1 MTGERVVSGDAVFEQ
16 MAKVRQ
22 NLVERMWHAF
32 FLLSLL
38 VFPVLVWRLAN
49 ILIHGQSGTLGINI
63 VFVTMTLVILIA
75 FPFRRKIP
83 FSVRA
88 AMPVLILSIVGF
100 SGLLVFGAASTAYG
114 WVVQGNFLISTLY
127 SLRAGIVATV
137 LTAASALVVGI
148 LFLSGVMVNA
158 VDLNA
163 FVLLP
168 TTWILF
174 LLGTTVVPTIIL
186 YSIGGYQ
193 KTIGELLT
201 SVQSKRDR
209 LDKMSRQLSEA
220 LHAQE
225 RANEAKSEFLAHM
238 THELR
243 TPLSGVIGMLEIAE
257 KRNQDP
263 ELGHLLAVSLQNAES
278 LLGIINDV
286 LDFSKIEAGK
296 ITLDPEYFDLNSFL
310 AGSMEVFRLRADE
323 KNIRFRYH
331 VDPQLNTIR
340 YADPMRLR
348 QVLFNLISNAL
359 KFTNVGQVD
368 LEVKRAVPE
377 LPDDTRV
384 QFVVRD
390 TGVGIPAH
398 AIAKLFREFEQ
409 ADSSVQKRYGGTGLG
424 LAISKMLVDAMGGTV
439 SVQSRVGEG
448 TRFEVVLPLAT
459 HSGEHVAAA
468 PLAPSP
474 LNLRAHGYQ
483 LNILLAEDMPTNQ
496 MVARTFLEDMG
507 HRVQIVETGIAALD
521 AASRENFDLILMDLR
536 MPELGGCEAAVQI
549 RQGGTGI
556 APVMDR
562 DVFICAMTAN
572 ATPQEREKT
581 ERVGMNDFLT
591 KPVRV
596 QELHALVQR
605 AVDFQMARGVAL
617 VPALQVQDVD
627 LAQLD
632 HLLEVGE
639 LDHGPEPGPVASSA
653 GGGRGIAP
661 EWQAD
666 LRAVF
671 SQDVRMH
678 LRRLEGFVAESN
690 WEGVREVAHAVC
702 GAAAALS
709 LEALKDV
716 AAQLESACLGPIPQQ
731 RVWLEKQL
739 RGLMA
744 DFLKEN
750 E

>member
-1 MTGERVVSGDAVFEQ
+1 MTGERVVSDDAVFEQ
-16 MAKVRQ
+16 LAKVRRH
-22 NLVERMWHAF
+22 LVERMWHAF

-38 VFPVLVWRLAN
+38 VFPVLIWRLTD
-49 ILIHGQSGTLGINI
+49 ILAQGQSGTLSINI
-63 VFVTMTLVILIA
+63 VFVAMDLVILIA

-148 LFLSGVMVNA
+148 LFLTGVMVNA

-209 LDKMSRQLSEA
+209 LDKMSSQLSDA

-263 ELGHLLAVSLQNAES
+263 ALAHLLAVSLQNAES

-296 ITLDPEYFDLNSFL
+296 ITFDPEYFDLNGFL
-310 AGSMEVFRLRADE
+310 SSSMEVFRLRADE

-331 VDPQLNTIR
+331 VDPQLATVR

-348 QVLFNLISNAL
+348 QILFNLISNAL
-359 KFTNVGQVD
+359 KFTNAGQVD
-368 LEVKRAVPE
+368 LEVKRAVPD
-377 LPDDTRV
+377 LPGDINV

-398 AIAKLFREFEQ
+398 AMAKLFREFEQ
-409 ADSSVQKRYGGTGLG
+409 ADSSVQKRFGGTGLG
-424 LAISKMLVDAMGGTV
+424 LAICKMLVDAMGGTV

-448 TRFEVVLPLAT
+448 TNFQVLLPLPMQSDAQI
-459 HSGEHVAAA
+459 AAVQQIL
-468 PLAPSP
+468 PPP
-474 LNLRAHGYQ
+474 NLKAHEYQ
-483 LNILLAEDMPTNQ
+483 LNVLLAEDMPTNQ

-507 HRVQIVETGIAALD
+507 HRVQVVDTGMD
-521 AASRENFDLILMDLR
+521 AVTAVAREHFDVILMDLR
-536 MPELGGCEAAVQI
+536 MPLLGGCDAAEQI
-549 RQGGTGI
+549 RQGGTNG
-556 APVMDR
+556 ASVPDR

-581 ERVGMNDFLT
+581 QRVGMNDFLS
-591 KPVRV
+591 KPVRK

-605 AVDFQMARGVAL
+605 AIDFQLARGAAL
-617 VPALQVQDVD
+617 VPALQLGDVD
-627 LAQLD
+627 LSQLD
-632 HLLEVGE
+632 HLLGS
-639 LDHGPEPGPVASSA
+639 GEPGQRAFQRPVAEASESGEVLA
-653 GGGRGIAP
+653 
-661 EWQAD
+661 WQED
-666 LRAVF
+666 LRSVF
-671 SQDVRMH
+671 GQDVRMH
-678 LRRLEGFVAESN
+678 LGRLDGFLLESN
-690 WEGVREVAHAVC
+690 WGGVREVAHAVC
-702 GAAAALS
+702 GAAAALK
-709 LEALKDV
+709 LQDLNEV
-716 AAQLESACLGPIPQQ
+716 AAQLERACLEQCVQQ
-731 RVWLEKQL
+731 CTLFEKQL
-739 RGLMA
+739 RVLMA

>member
-1 MTGERVVSGDAVFEQ
+1 MTDERVVSDDAVFEQ
-16 MAKVRQ
+16 LAKVRR

-32 FLLSLL
+32 FLLSFL
-38 VFPVLVWRLAN
+38 VFPVLVWRLTN
-49 ILIHGQSGTLGINI
+49 IWVYGQSGTLGINI
-63 VFVTMTLVILIA
+63 VFLAMTLAVLIA
-75 FPFRRKIP
+75 FPFRHKIP

-100 SGLLVFGAASTAYG
+100 SGLFVFGAASTAFG
-114 WVVQGNFLISTLY
+114 WVVQGNFLVSTLY
-127 SLRAGIVATV
+127 SLRAGVIATA
-137 LTAASALVVGI
+137 LTAASALLAGI
-148 LFLSGVMVNA
+148 LFLTGVMVSS

-174 LLGTTVVPTIIL
+174 LLGATVVPTIIL

-209 LDKMSRQLSEA
+209 LDKMSRQLGEA

-257 KRNQDP
+257 KRNRDP
-263 ELGHLLAVSLQNAES
+263 ELGHLLAVSLQNAET

-331 VDPQLNTIR
+331 VDPQLQTIR

-348 QVLFNLISNAL
+348 QVLFNLISNAV
-359 KFTNVGQVD
+359 KFTNAGQVD
-368 LEVKRAVPE
+368 LEVNRAAPD

-459 HSGEHVAAA
+459 HCGEPVAAV
-468 PLAPSP
+468 PPAPSAS
-474 LNLRAHGYQ
+474 NLKAHGYQ

-507 HRVQIVETGIAALD
+507 HRVQLAENGIEAVE

-536 MPELGGCEAAVQI
+536 MPELGGCEATVQI
-549 RQGGTGI
+549 RQGGTGN
-556 APVMDR
+556 ATVMDR

-581 ERVGMNDFLT
+581 ERLGMNDFLT

-605 AVDFQMARGVAL
+605 AIDFQMARGVAL
-617 VPALQVQDVD
+617 VPALQMHDVD

-632 HLLEVGE
+632 HLL
-639 LDHGPEPGPVASSA
+639 GPGAMDDGPGQGPVASSV
-653 GGGRGIAP
+653 GVERDIAL

-666 LRAVF
+666 LKAVF
-671 SQDVRMH
+671 SQDVGMH
-678 LRRLEGFVAESN
+678 LRRLDGFVAQAD
-690 WEGVREVAHAVC
+690 WAGVRDVAHAVC
-702 GAAAALS
+702 GAAAALR
-709 LEALKDV
+709 LQALKDV
-716 AAQLESACLGPIPQQ
+716 AAQLESACLGPILQQ
-731 RVWLEKQL
+731 RVLLEKQL